1 MVEQLHGTLPHALAA
16 LAEVKAWQRVTKPKI
31 DEVLVWLRDSGPL
44 LTEMVEKQR
53 VSQQAPQAVKSAPAD
68 CRCAPDA
75 AVD

>member
-31 DEVLVWLRDSGPL
+31 DEVLVWLRDS
-44 LTEMVEKQR
+44 EMVEKQR

-68 CRCAPDA
+68 CRCAADA